1 MRYLTLFGL
10 ALVVCAGAAQA
21 QTSSCSAGFYD
32 PAGGSSCIPAPLGY
46 YVAGAGATAPTP
58 VSTGYYTLTTAS
70 KAQVGGAMV
79 TGGLNM
85 TVAGTR
91 EVLRGLEVNSTEG
104 LLATVLSGSAQVSQ
118 PALSGTSSM
127 PWSSQGVM
135 LQGQSTQ
142 AGGFLAVMDQKLG
155 PIGPGSGSGQ
165 LWMVGATYR
174 QIHDVMSWRTTV
186 FTGQSQTN
194 LRRSVSEANTPEQH
208 TAIAK
213 ISVSGLEGAA
223 RLPVPNFGVDWLL
236 QVGVTQFNQD
246 EFSEEARGTP
256 AFYGLKVGATSWQSL
271 PWFTGLTHQ
280 WDKVEIQWGLTGDL
294 SGARNLEAS
303 SRIFPLPSF
312 DVPVGQP
319 AARAWLVQ
327 LKLKPWDVGGGM
339 TLQGRLALEGGP
351 DSRASQMQVALNK
364 SW

>member
-1 MRYLTLFGL
+1 MRCLTLFGL
-10 ALVVCAGAAQA
+10 VLVVCAGAAQA
-21 QTSSCSAGFYD
+21 QTSTCSAGFYD

-70 KAQVGGAMV
+70 KAQVGGGMV
-79 TGGLNM
+79 VGGLNM

-91 EVLRGLEVNSTEG
+91 EVLRGLEITSTEG
-104 LLATVLSGSAQVSQ
+104 LLATVLSASAQVSQ

-127 PWSSQGVM
+127 QWSSQGVM

-194 LRRSVSEANTPEQH
+194 LRRSLSEANTPEQH
-208 TAIAK
+208 ASMVK

-223 RLPVPNFGVDWLL
+223 LIPVPNFGVDWLL
-236 QVGVTQFNQD
+236 QVGVTQLNQA
-246 EFSEEARGTP
+246 EFSEEAQGTP

-327 LKLKPWDVGGGM
+327 FKLKPWDVGGGM